1 MKKIR
6 IGTNFTIFIIFFGVS
21 LFDAFQSGNWQRASF
36 WLAIGLL
43 FLATDSFRKEK
54 KSIDR

>member
-21 LFDAFQSGNWQRASF
+21 LFDAIQSGNWQRASF
-36 WLAIGLL
+36 WLAIGLV
-43 FLATDSFRKEK
+43 FLATDIFKKEN
-54 KSIDR
+54 KSVDQ